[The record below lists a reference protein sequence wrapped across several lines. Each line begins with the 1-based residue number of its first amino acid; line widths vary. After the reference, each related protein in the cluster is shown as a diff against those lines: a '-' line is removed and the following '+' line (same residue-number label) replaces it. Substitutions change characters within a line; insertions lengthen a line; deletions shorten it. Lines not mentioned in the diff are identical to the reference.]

1 MIRLLVILSLLPL
14 GVLAQSEELKQRT
27 SLFLEEQ
34 KDAFKAKYSVS
45 TEPRYGVL
53 KETQYVDHQ
62 YYQLK
67 QIEKEVNELGN
78 SVRPKYDLSTFCY
91 EDKDELMYALK
102 FWFKEFIGNKRITPG
117 RDYKTDDHIKPAN
130 NINENN
136 YISILTLSCYATDID
151 ESVIGEI
158 HWCIWFSYG
167 HGGRNKLQRSNKWT
181 KNALILKTLSGVN
194 KIKQESRLPI
204 DLRSYGATSLFTF
217 RMIWL
222 NQLNYSPTCFN

>member
-1 MIRLLVILSLLPL
+1 MIRLLVILSLLPFS
-14 GVLAQSEELKQRT
+14 VLAQSEELKQRT

-34 KDAFKAKYSVS
+34 KDAFKAKSSGS

-53 KETQYVDHQ
+53 NETQYVDHQ

-117 RDYKTDDHIKPAN
+117 RDYKTVDHIKPA
-130 NINENN
+130 IIIIENN

-151 ESVIGEI
+151 EFRNWRNSMLGVYGSPTAMVVEIGCNGPI
-158 HWCIWFSYG
+158 
-167 HGGRNKLQRSNKWT
+167 NWT
-181 KNALILKTLSGVN
+181 KNAPDPKDP
-194 KIKQESRLPI
+194 KWR
-204 DLRSYGATSLFTF
+204 R
-217 RMIWL
+217 
-222 NQLNYSPTCFN
+222 